1 MKTIGKLTLTID
13 MKEHEARTRE
23 VLDEIQRRINSM
35 DPGITKD
42 DALKSLLLDITYD
55 YLEAVKYINK
65 TE

>member
-1 MKTIGKLTLTID
+1 MKQIGKLTLTID
-13 MKEHEARTRE
+13 MKEHVARSRE
-23 VLDEIQRRINSM
+23 VLDEIQRRINLM
-35 DPGITKD
+35 DLGITKD

>member
-1 MKTIGKLTLTID
+1 MKQIGKLTLTID
-13 MKEHEARTRE
+13 MKEHVARSRE

-35 DPGITKD
+35 DPGITED

>member
-1 MKTIGKLTLTID
+1 MKQIGKLTLTID
-13 MKEHEARTRE
+13 MKEHVARSRE
-23 VLDEIQRRINSM
+23 VLDEIQRRINLMVPS
-35 DPGITKD
+35 ITED

>member
-13 MKEHEARTRE
+13 MKEHVARSRE
-23 VLDEIQRRINSM
+23 VLEEIQRRINLM
-35 DPGITKD
+35 DQGITED

-55 YLEAVKYINK
+55 YLDAVRYINK